1 LRAQVLHPAHRG
13 GDTPSGGAVLVREG
27 LAAWIKL
34 ASAEQ
39 AIPHL
44 PATEPRLPMPP
55 PGGVAGTIAA
65 LILSL
70 PKEEDHDR
78 G

>member
-1 LRAQVLHPAHRG
+1 M
-13 GDTPSGGAVLVREG
+13 REG

-44 PATEPRLPMPP
+44 PATEPRLPVPP